1 MTTKRRAHKVLLVED
16 DYGTQRVVT
25 EALRQIDVVVEI
37 VNDGRDAIPRALD
50 VLPDLVLLDIA
61 LPGMNGWEIL
71 AELRALDDTANVPV
85 IIITAHGQSGWETAA
100 YERGADLF
108 IEKPFRIAMLIEAV
122 ARMLA
127 SGRPGDSTEDV
138 TSPGSWK
145 P

>member
-71 AELRALDDTANVPV
+71 AELRALEDTANVPV
-85 IIITAHGQSGWETAA
+85 IIITAHGQSGWEAA
-100 YERGADLF
+100 AFERGADLF
-108 IEKPFRIAMLIEAV
+108 IEKPFRLTGFVAAV
-122 ARMLA
+122 ATLLENGRSGA
-127 SGRPGDSTEDV
+127 SSDL
-138 TSPGSWK
+138 
-145 P
+145 